1 MGDTANEVQ
10 SDVTRLLERVGAGD
24 GGAAAQVLPLVY
36 AELRELAR
44 RRMASQ
50 PPEHTLQATA
60 LVHEAYLKLVGG
72 SDVRWADRSH
82 FYFAAAEAMRQ
93 ILIDSARGR
102 ARLKRGGGRA
112 RSPLSVADLAAEQDP
127 DQILAVDEALCRLEA
142 QWPDAAAVVRLR
154 FYAGLS
160 VEETARALDVSERT
174 VHREWTYARAWL
186 ARELGPEE

>member
-93 ILIDSARGR
+93 ILVDSARGH
-102 ARLKRGGGRA
+102 ARLKRGGGRT

>member
-60 LVHEAYLKLVGG
+60 LVHEAYLKLVGR
-72 SDVRWADRSH
+72 SDVRWVDRSH

-93 ILIDSARGR
+93 ILVDSARGR

>member
-72 SDVRWADRSH
+72 SDVRSADRSH

>member
-60 LVHEAYLKLVGG
+60 LVHEAYLKLVGR
-72 SDVRWADRSH
+72 SDVRWVDRSH

-93 ILIDSARGR
+93 ILIDSARGL

>member
-93 ILIDSARGR
+93 ILVDSARGR